1 MNLLILTVDD
11 DPNILELLR
20 LYLEK
25 DGYRVRGAASGEE
38 ALSLFRMETPDAVL
52 LDLMLP
58 GKSGLD
64 VLREIRLASAVPVL
78 ILTARGD
85 TFDKVV
91 GLELG
96 ADDYIEK
103 PFEPK
108 ELLARL
114 KAVLRRARGE
124 LEPHGT
130 EAVAGEPLATDLT
143 IGSLTIDKTGHRV
156 LVNRR
161 EVELA
166 PREFELLVYL
176 AEHPGRVFTRDQL
189 LDGIWGV
196 DFFGDNRTV
205 DVHIRRLREKL
216 DDEPHPDWEL
226 KTVWGVGYKLD
237 IHRPEV

>member
-1 MNLLILTVDD
+1 MSLLILTVDD

-25 DGYRVRGAASGEE
+25 DGYRVRAAASGEE

-64 VLREIRLASAVPVL
+64 VLREMRLESAVPVL

-114 KAVLRRARGE
+114 KASTLR
-124 LEPHGT
+124 
-130 EAVAGEPLATDLT
+130 
-143 IGSLTIDKTGHRV
+143 
-156 LVNRR
+156 
-161 EVELA
+161 
-166 PREFELLVYL
+166 
-176 AEHPGRVFTRDQL
+176 
-189 LDGIWGV
+189 
-196 DFFGDNRTV
+196 
-205 DVHIRRLREKL
+205 
-216 DDEPHPDWEL
+216 
-226 KTVWGVGYKLD
+226 
-237 IHRPEV
+237 